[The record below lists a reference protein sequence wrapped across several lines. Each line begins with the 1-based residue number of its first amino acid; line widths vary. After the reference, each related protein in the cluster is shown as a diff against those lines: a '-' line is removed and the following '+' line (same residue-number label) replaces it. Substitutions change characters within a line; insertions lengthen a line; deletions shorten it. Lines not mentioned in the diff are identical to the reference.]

1 MAFNVLSLT
10 DTDDREAE
18 TAEQDRSAPMEYIED
33 ICFFFSVKDRN
44 LFDRVDTIG
53 NIFPRGCATRENITD
68 GVHEM
73 K

>member
-10 DTDDREAE
+10 DTDDREAK

-33 ICFFFSVKDRN
+33 ICFFSVKYRN

-53 NIFPRGCATRENITD
+53 NIFTSGAATRENITD